1 MSQVDINKLQSRIE
15 TLESQLA
22 FQEDVIE
29 QLNSEITNL
38 NLNQQTMLRQITLLA
53 EKVTSQKGSVVASES
68 EETPPPH
75 Y

>member
-1 MSQVDINKLQSRIE
+1 MSQKNLEALESRIE
-15 TLESQLA
+15 SLESQLA
-22 FQEDVIE
+22 FQEDLIE

-53 EKVTSQKGSVVASES
+53 EKVTSQKGSIIAPEK
-68 EETPPPH
+68 EEVPPPH